1 MIGMK
6 TFRDASIK
14 WKLTFISMVIVI
26 AVLVLALT
34 FLTVFEFTVF
44 KREMVEELSAQA
56 KIVGLNS
63 SAAILFD
70 DAAEA
75 EELLSS
81 LRVKKNIIRAVIF
94 RPDGSVFAS
103 FPYKLQTDEIPKEN
117 LNVPEGKFLRGSLV
131 ISQPIIMD
139 GKEIGFVYIESGF
152 EALYT
157 KLGIHLAAFLII
169 ILAAIP
175 AAFLLSFRLQK
186 VFSDPVSNLA
196 NAAQRVSLQKDY
208 SVRVLKT
215 ANDELGTLT
224 DTFNEMLEQIQLR
237 DSKLEK
243 HATNLEE
250 EVIIRTEELSVELAE
265 RKEAERKMRIAK
277 EQAEKATKLK
287 DKFISLVSHDL
298 RSPIALIKMLS
309 KRLLKTKHD
318 DGRNKETIGS
328 IDESCRKMMQLLD
341 DILNLVRL
349 QGGEMKI
356 YPEFIEA
363 KFFGLEVMVAFKI
376 LAEHKGVTLVN
387 EIPSE
392 NIIYADKALF
402 GEVINNLVSNAIKF
416 CSKGDTVSLFIPKEE
431 PSTIAVKD
439 TGTGIEPEY
448 LADLFDYEKKTT
460 SIGTAGEYGTGLGL
474 PLCME
479 IMRAHG
485 GDLVVDSTV
494 RQGSVFYAKLPFVR
508 PE

>member
-6 TFRDASIK
+6 TFRDAPIR
-14 WKLTFISMVIVI
+14 WKLTFIPI
-26 AVLVLALT
+26 AVAVVALIIASIAFTIFDLV
-34 FLTVFEFTVF
+34 EF
-44 KREMVEELSAQA
+44 RRDMVEELSAQA
-56 KIVGLNS
+56 EIVGLNS
-63 SAAILFD
+63 SAALMFND
-70 DAAEA
+70 VVEA

-81 LRVKKNIIRAVIF
+81 LRVRKNIVRAIIF
-94 RPDGSVFAS
+94 RPHGAAFAS
-103 FPYKLQTDEIPKEN
+103 FPPKLRTDEIPKQN
-117 LNVPEGKFLRGSLV
+117 LNVPEGKFLGGSLAL
-131 ISQPIIMD
+131 SKPMIMD
-139 GKEIGFVYIESGF
+139 GKEIGYVYIESNLEMF
-152 EALYT
+152 YFRV
-157 KLGIHLAAFLII
+157 KQDLAVVLII
-169 ILAAIP
+169 CLAAIV
-175 AAFLLSFRLQK
+175 AVVLLSFKFQSI
-186 VFSDPVSNLA
+186 FSDPISNLA
-196 NAAQRVSLQKDY
+196 NAAQRVSKDKDY
-208 SVRVLKT
+208 SVRVSKT
-215 ANDELGTLT
+215 ADDELGTLT

-243 HATNLEE
+243 HASNLEE

-277 EQAEKATKLK
+277 EQAEKATKIK
-287 DKFISLVSHDL
+287 DKFVSLVSHDL
-298 RSPIALIKMLS
+298 RSPIALIKMLT
-309 KRLLKTKHD
+309 KRLLKTRH
-318 DGRNKETIGS
+318 DGRNKETIGA

-349 QGGEMKI
+349 QGGEMKT

-402 GEVINNLVSNAIKF
+402 SEVINNLVSNAIKF
-416 CSKGDTVSLFIPKEE
+416 CSKGDSVSLFIPNEE

-439 TGTGIEPEY
+439 TGTGIKPEY
-448 LADLFDYEKKTT
+448 LADLFDYEKKT
-460 SIGTAGEYGTGLGL
+460 SSVGTAGEYGTGLGL

-494 RQGSVFYAKLPFVR
+494 GQGSVFYAKLPTVR